1 MKMKTDCL
9 RKWIADATKRRIPP
23 LGHRDSYF
31 LGGGTVGISGRP
43 DGEIDFAI
51 GPDYTC
57 PNFIDSETVSLSG
70 HGVIG
75 FEMFRVRGYG
85 TFFGTAFADGLRFTV
100 TDAARPGSLS
110 VLRLLTVENERFKPC
125 RLTLKICVRADRDA
139 LIPGDGSLEI
149 VKKAGEYCFGAKETK
164 NWAERRLR
172 VSVPG
177 AVCVPGKGGCA
188 LKISVR
194 LKPGEIAAIPV
205 WHDFAY
211 GRKYGKDRLSPLDYV
226 SRAAEEWE
234 KWLNAGEYPRKIGD
248 ARLHDIVESLLL
260 TVRMQQNRDGGMIA
274 GIRKYANSYV
284 RDTNGGARMLLA
296 CGHTDDVGRLLL
308 NIHTRWEKA
317 GFIPNW
323 WSMGSDTFIGES
335 FNNNAS
341 EVTAYYIFLFRDY
354 LAHGGDKKL
363 AERVFPSVK
372 WAADKQARFL
382 KLCDYLMDFNGDETE
397 QYCSARDGEE
407 YGVCG
412 NCYSEN
418 RLRFE
423 PYKPSFASTAAA
435 AGSLEWFGKY
445 TGEKEYV
452 EIAGTVYSGLDRFIC
467 RGHHSWTIDD
477 KNTEDVFDC
486 PRDTVL
492 TNSLLHPLWL
502 GISLPG
508 GAERSDAD
516 FALGFRREDTGYFP
530 NAPGII
536 EGFCGHTPGLALY
549 DALKLGKEDADK
561 IAETIMYSG
570 ILGQYGTVSEFY
582 GPGGVSNG
590 HGNRPFEGGIVGE
603 ALVEYAKTSR

>member
-1 MKMKTDCL
+1 M
-9 RKWIADATKRRIPP
+9 RKWIEEATKNRIPP

-31 LGGGTVGISGRP
+31 LGSGAVGISGYP

-57 PNFIDSETVSLSG
+57 PNYIESETVSLFG
-70 HGVIG
+70 HGDIR
-75 FEMFRVRGYG
+75 FEMSRLRGCG
-85 TFFGTAFADGLRFTV
+85 TFFGASYCDGLRFTV

-110 VLRLLTVENERFKPC
+110 VLRLLTVENERMKPAV
-125 RLTLKICVRADRDA
+125 LTIRIRIKADKNA
-139 LIPGDGSLEI
+139 LIPGDGSFEI
-149 VKKAGEYCFGAKETK
+149 VKEPGEYCFGAKETK

-172 VSVPG
+172 ISVPG
-177 AVCVPGKGGCA
+177 SEYIPEKYGCS

-194 LKPGEIAAIPV
+194 LKPGDLISIPV

-211 GRKYGKDRLSPLDYV
+211 GKGYDRVRISPPEYVRK
-226 SRAAEEWE
+226 AAEEWGE
-234 KWLNAGEYPRKIGD
+234 WLNKGEYPRRIGD
-248 ARLHDIVESLLL
+248 IRLRDIVESLLL

-296 CGHTDDVGRLLL
+296 CGHTDEVGLLLL

-341 EVTAYYIFLFRDY
+341 EVTAYYILLFRDY
-354 LAHGGDKKL
+354 LAHGGDASL

-372 WAADKQARFL
+372 WAADKQVRFL
-382 KLCDYLMDFNGDETE
+382 KVCDFLMDFNGDETE

-407 YGVCG
+407 YGLFG
-412 NCYSEN
+412 NCHSSN
-418 RLRFE
+418 RLGFE
-423 PYKPSFASTAAA
+423 PCKPSFASTAAA
-435 AGSLEWFGKY
+435 AGSLEWFGNFS
-445 TGEKEYV
+445 GMNEYV
-452 EIAGTVYSGLDRFIC
+452 EIAGKVYDGLDRFNY

-477 KNTEDVFDC
+477 SKTEDVFDC
-486 PRDTVL
+486 PRKTVL
-492 TNSLLHPLWL
+492 TNSLLLPLWL
-502 GISLPG
+502 GIRLPG
-508 GAERSDAD
+508 NAERNDALY
-516 FALGFRREDTGYFP
+516 AVSFRRTDTGYIP
-530 NAPGII
+530 NSPGVI
-536 EGFCGHTPGLALY
+536 EGFCGHTLGLALF
-549 DALKLGKEDADK
+549 DMLKLEDKTADEL
-561 IAETIMYSG
+561 ADTITYSG

-582 GPGGVSNG
+582 GPGGVPNG

-603 ALVEYAKTSR
+603 ALVEYVKKNQK